1 MLIAGTRLVG
11 KHTDTVVVCKSE
23 GSLTTLQ
30 GEDFLPKIKSE
41 GTLFLPSA
49 NVQLVKDPSFG
60 LGKWASEGTQLR
72 KSRRTGSSKKNW
84 EKIQKSPFMR
94 GIHSDNFALEGSDP
108 AH

>member
-23 GSLTTLQ
+23 CSLTTLQ

-49 NVQLVKDPSFG
+49 NVHLVKDPSFG
-60 LGKWASEGTQLR
+60 LGKREKQLR
-72 KSRRTGSSKKNW
+72 KSRRTGSSKKN
-84 EKIQKSPFMR
+84 
-94 GIHSDNFALEGSDP
+94 
-108 AH
+108 

>member
-23 GSLTTLQ
+23 CSLTTLQ

-60 LGKWASEGTQLR
+60 LGKWAKGR
-72 KSRRTGSSKKNW
+72 DAV
-84 EKIQKSPFMR
+84 EKVTED
-94 GIHSDNFALEGSDP
+94 G
-108 AH
+108 